1 MKLHENKILFRQA
14 IQSAA
19 DQLKLPIIY
28 VEKDY
33 WVTLALFKIFKNDI
47 GKEIVF
53 KGGTSLSKCY
63 HLIDRFSEDID
74 LLVIRKEGE
83 SNNKLK
89 SKLKVISTMIMEELP
104 EIEIDGITQ
113 KKGMNRK
120 TAHHYNKEFK
130 GDFGMVRDVII
141 LESTWL
147 SFFEPFT
154 TQRITSLV
162 GQMMLDNN
170 LTSIVEENG
179 LNYFD
184 LNALHPTR
192 TICEKIM
199 SLVRFSYGENP
210 KESLKNKIRHIYD
223 LHKLLLFEDFLEFFH
238 SSNFDEMLLNVAMDD
253 LFIFKNNNK
262 WLLFHPKEALIFRDA
277 EVVWSDLK
285 SSYNFDFK
293 NLVYG
298 ELPSHESVL
307 KTLITIQKRL
317 NKISWTL
324 TIDNKL

>member
-14 IQSAA
+14 IQFTA
-19 DQLKLPIIY
+19 DQLKLPPIY
-28 VEKDY
+28 IEKDY
-33 WVTLALFKIFKNDI
+33 WVTLALFKIFKNEI
-47 GKEIVF
+47 GQEIVF

-63 HLIDRFSEDID
+63 QLIERFSEDID
-74 LLVIRKEGE
+74 LLVSRKEGE
-83 SNNKLK
+83 SHNKLK
-89 SKLKVISTMIMEELP
+89 SKLKVISTVISKELP

-120 TAHHYNKEFK
+120 TAHLYYKEFK

-147 SFFEPFT
+147 SFFEPYT

-170 LTSIVEENG
+170 LKNIVEENG
-179 LNYFD
+179 LNYFE
-184 LNALHPTR
+184 LNSLNPTR
-192 TICEKIM
+192 TLCEKIM

-210 KESLKNKIRHIYD
+210 RESLKNKIRHIYD
-223 LHKLLLFEDFLEFFH
+223 LHKLLQRVEYLEFFD
-238 SSNFDEMLLNVAMDD
+238 SSNFDEMLLKVAKDD
-253 LFIFKNNNK
+253 LVIFKNNNK
-262 WLLFHPKEALIFRDA
+262 WLLIHPQEALIFKHA

-285 SSYNFDFK
+285 SAYNVEFN

-298 ELPSHESVL
+298 ELPSHELVL
-307 KTLITIQKRL
+307 QTLTMIRRRL
-317 NKISWTL
+317 EKISWTL
-324 TIDNKL
+324 TI